1 MFLINRGELDIRLD
15 PFYYKPEFLE
25 LEKIISNKAVYKL
38 RHYILYLASGATPHK
53 AEAEKYY
60 SDEINGIPFL
70 RVQNVTPSC
79 QIQLQDV
86 KYINLETH
94 NGMLGRSQVKEGD
107 LLVKITG
114 VGRMA
119 VSSVVPE
126 NFEGNINQH
135 LVVIRTDNKET
146 SEVLAAFLNS
156 DIGET
161 LAKRRSTGGTRPAL
175 DYTALRSIPIVFD
188 KRILEIQ
195 KQANQIKKQ
204 KEAEVAE
211 LLASID
217 GYLLQELGITLPP
230 PSEKKT
236 CFYRNFSKVSGGR
249 LDPYCHKSEFEELEL
264 SLKTGAYPIKSFK
277 KLAKKITSGT
287 TPTSG
292 GDDYTNRD
300 LGIPFIRSGEINE
313 FDEIDF
319 NDVIYIKP
327 SVHNKT
333 LKSSQLKKNDLMIA
347 IVGATIGQVGVF
359 KYEFEAN
366 INQAIALIRFDN
378 SVNVEFVKS
387 FLKTTIGQ
395 KVLDKL
401 KRPVARANINLEE
414 ISSIKIPLPPPEKQT
429 EIADHISALR
439 TRAKQ
444 LQQQAAAELA
454 HAKQHVEQLIL
465 GGSESKP

>member
-1 MFLINRGELDIRLD
+1 MRKGEIEGRFDPDMILYKRKTLKFNFSVKQLKQLLKEKPQYGSNQAGIDRDSIKEARYIRITDINEYGLLKNNLGVTAEFVEQKYVLKDNDILFARSGATVGKAYLHKSNSVD
-15 PFYYKPEFLE
+15 YECFYAGYMIRFVVNENLLLPEFLFCYTQ
-25 LEKIISNKAVYKL
+25 LDVYKEW
-38 RHYILYLASGATPHK
+38 TK
-53 AEAEKYY
+53 A
-60 SDEINGIPFL
+60 
-70 RVQNVTPSC
+70 
-79 QIQLQDV
+79 IQRAAGQ
-86 KYINLETH
+86 
-94 NGMLGRSQVKEGD
+94 
-107 LLVKITG
+107 
-114 VGRMA
+114 
-119 VSSVVPE
+119 P
-126 NFEGNINQH
+126 NINAEEYKS
-135 LVVIRTDNKET
+135 L
-146 SEVLAAFLNS
+146 
-156 DIGET
+156 
-161 LAKRRSTGGTRPAL
+161 
-175 DYTALRSIPIVFD
+175 SIPVPSIEEQAKILSVF
-188 KRILEIQ
+188 KTAYTL
-195 KQANQIKKQ
+195 KKQ
-204 KEAEVAE
+204 KETEAAA

-217 GYLLQELGITLPP
+217 GYLLQELGITLPT

-236 CFYRNFSKVSGGR
+236 CFYTNFSKVSGGR
-249 LDPYCHKSEFEELEL
+249 LDPYCHKSEFEELEQ
-264 SLKTGAYPIKSFK
+264 SLETGIYPIKSFK

-292 GDDYTNRD
+292 GDDYTSRD

-319 NDVIYIKP
+319 DDVIYIKP

-429 EIADHISALR
+429 EIANHISALR
-439 TRAKQ
+439 TQAKQ
-444 LQQQAAAELA
+444 LQQQATAELA
-454 HAKQHVEQLIL
+454 QAKQHVEQMIL
-465 GGSESKP
+465 GE

>member
-1 MFLINRGELDIRLD
+1 LINRGEIEKRFD
-15 PFYYKPEFLE
+15 PFYYIPEIVE
-25 LEKIISNKAVYKL
+25 LEKRVRKISKKRLKDFIISM
-38 RHYILYLASGATPHK
+38 ASGSTPSVT
-53 AEAEKYY
+53 EEEKFY
-60 SDEINGIPFL
+60 SDAENGVPFI
-70 RVQNVTPSC
+70 RVQNLSPTNELM
-79 QIQLQDV
+79 INDL
-86 KYINLETH
+86 KYINQETH
-94 NGMLGRSQVKEGD
+94 QKYLNRSQIKEGN
-107 LLVKITG
+107 LLIKITG

-119 VSSVVPE
+119 VSSIVPKE
-126 NFEGNINQH
+126 FEGNINQH
-135 LVVIRTDNKET
+135 LVVIKTKDNFT
-146 SEVLAAFLNS
+146 SEVLATFLNT
-156 DIGET
+156 DIAEK
-161 LAKRRSTGGTRPAL
+161 LASKRATGGTRPAL
-175 DYTALRSIPIVFD
+175 DYAALKSMPIVF
-188 KRILEIQ
+188 KPEIVEVV
-195 KQANQIKKQ
+195 KQVIAVKNK
-204 KEAEVAE
+204 KEAEAAA

-217 GYLLQELGITLPP
+217 SYLLQELGITLPP

-249 LDPYCHKSEFEELEL
+249 LDPYCHKSEFEELEQ
-264 SLKTGAYPIKSFK
+264 SLEIGTYPIKSFK

-292 GDDYTNRD
+292 GDDYTSRD

-319 NDVIYIKP
+319 DDVIYIKP

-366 INQAIALIRFDN
+366 INQAIALIRFDD

-414 ISSIKIPLPPPEKQT
+414 ISSIKIPLPTLKKQT
-429 EIADHISALR
+429 EIANHISALR
-439 TRAKQ
+439 TQAKQ

-454 HAKQHVEQLIL
+454 HAKQHVEHLIL
-465 GGSESKP
+465 GE

>member
-1 MFLINRGELDIRLD
+1 MRIDAQFYVEIFNFKNFVKLGDYVKVKGGKRIPKGLSYSSEETDSLYLRVDDIDRFGEINFQSMRYISDEIFDILKN
-15 PFYYKPEFLE
+15 YKLNENE
-25 LEKIISNKAVYKL
+25 VIISNAGTIGKIALLDQELTKKIILTENCAKL
-38 RHYILYLASGATPHK
+38 
-53 AEAEKYY
+53 
-60 SDEINGIPFL
+60 
-70 RVQNVTPSC
+70 
-79 QIQLQDV
+79 QI
-86 KYINLETH
+86 T
-94 NGMLGRSQVKEGD
+94 
-107 LLVKITG
+107 
-114 VGRMA
+114 
-119 VSSVVPE
+119 
-126 NFEGNINQH
+126 
-135 LVVIRTDNKET
+135 NKELLPRFLKI
-146 SEVLAAFLNS
+146 VLLLP
-156 DIGET
+156 IVQKQMT
-161 LAKRRSTGGTRPAL
+161 LAYIQTTIPKLAL
-175 DYTALRSIPIVFD
+175 ERIYNLRIPKLHSQEMQKKIIDFF
-188 KRILEIQ
+188 EISY
-195 KQANQIKKQ
+195 ISKKQ
-204 KEAEVAE
+204 KEAEAAA

-236 CFYRNFSKVSGGR
+236 YFLTRSNQVSGGR
-249 LDPYCHKSEFEELEL
+249 FDPYYHQSEFEELEL
-264 SLKTGAYPIKSFK
+264 ALEKGKYGIKSFK

-292 GDDYTNRD
+292 GDDYTSRD

-319 NDVIYIKP
+319 DDVIYIKS

-347 IVGATIGQVGVF
+347 IVGTTIRQVGVF

-378 SVNVEFVKS
+378 SVNVEYIKS

-429 EIADHISALR
+429 EIANHISALR
-439 TRAKQ
+439 TQAKQ

-454 HAKQHVEQLIL
+454 HAKQHVEHLIL
-465 GGSESKP
+465 GE